1 MTTRLTRPPVT
12 YLDKVM
18 TESGISNQK
27 VADVCGVSVN
37 AARQW
42 RLGLYF
48 PSVEYAKTISSTYGI
63 PRHLLRPDIWDPPP
77 GWKRP
82 PEDGAGRLP
91 QAQINKLSSKRL
103 PTVKPKS
110 PRKKPPRRKAPASE
124 TQPAA

>member
-1 MTTRLTRPPVT
+1 
-12 YLDKVM
+12 M

-27 VADVCGVSVN
+27 VADVCRVSAN

-63 PRHLLRPDIWDPPP
+63 PRHLLRPDIWDPPA

-91 QAQINKLSSKRL
+91 QAQIDKKLSSKRL
-103 PTVKPKS
+103 PTVKAKS
-110 PRKKPPRRKAPASE
+110 PRKTRPNKPPKPRRKPPTSE